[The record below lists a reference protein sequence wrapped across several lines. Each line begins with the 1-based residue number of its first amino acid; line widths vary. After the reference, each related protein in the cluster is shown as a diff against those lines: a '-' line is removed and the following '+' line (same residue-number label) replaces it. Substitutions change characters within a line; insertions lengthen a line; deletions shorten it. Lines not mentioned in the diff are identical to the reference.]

1 MNNSLPSGTSALV
14 SRVHRTANAERTFN
28 IRQLIPTQ
36 MPGNATSLCSC
47 VPSRVETSTRLAHR
61 ERAAPLANLSA
72 DPRFGTPPAPASTT
86 PLECHREFP
95 GRTANGELRAQRTH
109 RAASRHWTD
118 RYERHPHARSRE
130 PALRAT
136 LFLRSPG
143 EWWTPDTAVHSMHD
157 ADRSE

>member
-95 GRTANGELRAQRTH
+95 GRTANGELRAQQIH
-109 RAASRHWTD
+109 RAANHHWNY
-118 RYERHPHARSRE
+118 RFEHHRRARSRE
-130 PALRAT
+130 PVLKGPPSLR
-136 LFLRSPG
+136 FPG
-143 EWWTPDTAVHSMHD
+143 G
-157 ADRSE
+157 